1 VGGAIV
7 GVAVVVTDSLGSVVA
22 VSVTD
27 GEGSFCVELPTEP
40 GLELALP
47 AEGIAGVPVEAGSP
61 ILVIVP

>member
-1 VGGAIV
+1 
-7 GVAVVVTDSLGSVVA
+7 
-22 VSVTD
+22 
-27 GEGSFCVELPTEP
+27 VELPTEP